1 MTTPTQLWGDI
12 RQLGYVVPAATF
24 RTNIEHWA
32 RMLGVGPWL
41 VIEHP
46 VVEDFVHRGQPG
58 TLDFSFA
65 LAQAGSMQIELI
77 AQHNDQP
84 STYLDFLATTNGI
97 GGLHHLAYWPED
109 MDAAHEQAT
118 RALGFALWSAG
129 RIGAD
134 GTFRYYLTEGHPG
147 TVVEHANVQGRR
159 LQYFADLAERSRT
172 FDPAH
177 DDWYVTR

>member
-97 GGLHHLAYWPED
+97 GGLHHLAQ
-109 MDAAHEQAT
+109 H
-118 RALGFALWSAG
+118 FALRLLAGVGESLQRRSEWSA
-129 RIGAD
+129 RRA
-134 GTFRYYLTEGHPG
+134 RYDE
-147 TVVEHANVQGRR
+147 RR
-159 LQYFADLAERSRT
+159 
-172 FDPAH
+172 
-177 DDWYVTR
+177 